1 MNSLENGGLNKGE
14 KGDDRLREHLPCR
27 FAALLCL
34 VALALW
40 FGQSTAQESRLGTY
54 RIEEQKKGRARPSGE
69 YALFEARVKDARG
82 TELSVIRK
90 NIPFDVPFPTTGVFE
105 SGRALLIHS
114 FDGLVE
120 FYDRSGALVR
130 SLRPLKDAQPE
141 YERVI
146 RVSMHDSLAAL
157 LLSEPGRDQA
167 LLFVVDHQ
175 GRVIAEK
182 EIPGTHA
189 AGVEV
194 SPEGTRIAAGTYTW
208 RNGELVERMHVF
220 GPGLKSLCSVPVSFN
235 RGVFSDPGD
244 RLVAIGKRS
253 VSLVD
258 LRKYAVLWTDTVP
271 AARVVLDATW
281 SPQGVAIL
289 SAPVPEYRNHE
300 WVYASAFT
308 RLIGEEGA
316 IINTGRAGG
325 EFKIG
330 RLKRIAREVR
340 LYLDDRMIPLNDR

>member
-1 MNSLENGGLNKGE
+1 MTSLVKSGLRSMLGSDTRSRTRAMVWR
-14 KGDDRLREHLPCR
+14 GV
-27 FAALLCL
+27 FTGIVATALSIH
-34 VALALW
+34 A
-40 FGQSTAQESRLGTY
+40 SSAQESRLGTY
-54 RIEEQKKGRARPSGE
+54 RIDEQKIGRAEKAGE
-69 YALFEARVKDARG
+69 HTFYEARVKDKRG
-82 TELSVIRK
+82 KELYAIRK
-90 NIPFDVPFPTTGVFE
+90 QIPFDVPFPSVGVFE
-105 SGRALLIHS
+105 AGGAMLIHS
-114 FDGLVE
+114 FDGFVE
-120 FYDRSGALVR
+120 FYDRSGVLVR
-130 SLRPLKDAQPE
+130 TLRPVKDAQPE

-146 RVSMHDSLAAL
+146 RVSMHDSLGAL
-157 LLSEPGRDQA
+157 LLSEPGRDQT

-258 LRKYAVLWTDTVP
+258 LRKYEVLWTDTVP